1 MADNLNTRVPVS
13 VLDERRSFIAA
24 PWHTLSVLLVFTCFS
39 FLDALR
45 AGHAVPENA
54 AAATHAATHAVMI
67 RGYIVSIFYEWG
79 MAYWVW
85 AGVHWKGGT
94 LRDLTGGRWTSWRG
108 VALDVAIAI
117 PFWVVWEF
125 TAWFMSMVVERMKTA
140 TTPYQ
145 PPTGFLEVFF
155 WILLSV
161 SAGICEEIVFRGYL
175 QRQFQ
180 VATRSIAAA
189 VIIQGVCFGLVHVYQ
204 GWKHVIVIVAL
215 GILYG
220 ALVAWRR
227 NLRASMVAHA
237 WSDIYEGW
245 LRSVWGV

>member
-117 PFWVVWEF
+117 PF
-125 TAWFMSMVVERMKTA
+125 T
-140 TTPYQ
+140 
-145 PPTGFLEVFF
+145 
-155 WILLSV
+155 LSEGRFANLNRRLGMA
-161 SAGICEEIVFRGYL
+161 S
-175 QRQFQ
+175 
-180 VATRSIAAA
+180 
-189 VIIQGVCFGLVHVYQ
+189 GVLSLCFGLFVVYQ
-204 GWKHVIVIVAL
+204 IGFVNGLFGSSPIWVP
-215 GILYG
+215 
-220 ALVAWRR
+220 R
-227 NLRASMVAHA
+227 
-237 WSDIYEGW
+237 
-245 LRSVWGV
+245 